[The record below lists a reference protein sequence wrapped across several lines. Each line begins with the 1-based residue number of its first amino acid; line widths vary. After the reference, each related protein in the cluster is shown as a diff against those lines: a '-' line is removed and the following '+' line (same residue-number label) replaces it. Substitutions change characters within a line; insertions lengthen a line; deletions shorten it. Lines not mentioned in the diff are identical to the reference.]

1 MAEQDE
7 LAEAIAR
14 VEQNRGDAEAWAGL
28 AAAHSEAEQWD
39 EALVAAE
46 KSVALDPSETR
57 YLVQLGAV
65 RRELGDTVGASEA
78 LRTALSLEPYSE
90 QANAEMRKLQELRRR
105 RARAI
110 ETGKP
115 LDADMDEDPAKRSL
129 WSALWTVAAVG
140 ILLLLAFGLVMWIHA
155 GR

>member
-1 MAEQDE
+1 MAEQAA
-7 LAEAIAR
+7 LADAMAR
-14 VEQNRGDAEAWAGL
+14 VEREPENAEAWAEL
-28 AAAHSEAEQWD
+28 AAVYSELEQWD

-46 KSVALDPSETR
+46 KSVALEPNETR
-57 YLVQLGAV
+57 YLIQLGAV

-90 QANAEMRKLQELRRR
+90 QANAEMRKLRELQRR

-110 ETGKP
+110 EKGEP
-115 LDADMDEDPAKRSL
+115 FDPHAAEDPAGRSL
-129 WSALWTVAAVG
+129 RSAVWTVAAVG
-140 ILLLLAFGLVMWIHA
+140 ILLLATFAVVMWLQA